1 MWFNGEEI
9 NQQKLKSVGAR
20 LLKRLALW
28 IESKDLAL
36 KWSIESREELSPELG
51 SGSTMKN
58 LFSAKMKEL
67 RKERGLTQKAVANAL
82 GIGQTTVANYEN
94 GSRFP
99 DLEKLSEVADFYK
112 VTVDELLG
120 RLTFRQQGEM
130 EERNSRDQPLYEFQ
144 DYMKSLID
152 VDKMKI
158 REIVLNLIDSNLS
171 LHEIYKNYLVRA
183 LKETGTLWEKEEMP
197 IWKEHFISETTL
209 EYMALIKSQQITEI
223 ETVQPLLAIVPGAE
237 THSIGIRM
245 ISDELEMIGY
255 QVIFLGNNI
264 PADNILAA
272 IRENKPAAVLMSVT
286 MRQHIDSVTLLI
298 DKIKQSFGTNAPA
311 ILIGG
316 AAFEQMNYVEM
327 VTGADKYCKDY
338 QDIEKNLKRI

>member
-1 MWFNGEEI
+1 
-9 NQQKLKSVGAR
+9 
-20 LLKRLALW
+20 
-28 IESKDLAL
+28 
-36 KWSIESREELSPELG
+36 
-51 SGSTMKN
+51 
-58 LFSAKMKEL
+58 MKEL
-67 RKERGLTQKAVANAL
+67 RKERVLTQKAVASAL

-99 DLEKLSEVADFYK
+99 DLEKLGEIADFYK
-112 VTVDELLG
+112 VSVDELLG
-120 RLTFRQQGEM
+120 RLTFRPQEGM
-130 EERNSRDQPLYEFQ
+130 EEKKPSTHPLYTFQ
-144 DYMKSLID
+144 DYMKSLMD
-152 VDKMKI
+152 VDKIKI
-158 REIVLNLIDSNLS
+158 REIVLSLIDSNLS
-171 LHEIYKNYLVRA
+171 LHEIYKNYLVKA
-183 LKETGTLWEKEEMP
+183 LKETGTLWEKGEMP

-209 EYMALIKSQQITEI
+209 EYMALIKSQQMREI
-223 ETVQPLLAIVPGAE
+223 ETMQPLLAIIPGAE

-272 IRENKPAAVLMSVT
+272 IRENKPGAVLMSVT

-298 DKIKQSFGTNAPA
+298 DKIKQTFGTKAPA

-316 AAFEQMNYVEM
+316 AAFDQMNYVEM
-327 VTGADKYCKDY
+327 VTGADKYCKNY